1 MKYHLSTI
9 ITILLLTGTLA
20 AQDGIAD
27 KKQFNAAVLYHTQ
40 GKYDEAIEGFSRLIA
55 GYPDLVKAYFFRG
68 YAYLKKEDYKNAL
81 ADFKIASE
89 LDEKNDKAFFYIGK
103 IYYDQNQYEE
113 AIEYFNKAISLNN
126 KHISAINDRGMAYYQ
141 LGNYNAATLSF
152 QSAIA
157 VDGTFAMAYNNLGS
171 AIFFNQNVAN
181 PTKKDLEDAKAA
193 FSKAIELD
201 PSLFVAYYNRASM
214 FYYLKNYE
222 AALADIE
229 NALAIQENNAM
240 CHFYSGVIKGKQENY
255 GGAIESLETA
265 LELAPSLS
273 YAYEEMGNIYQEQK
287 QYLQALEMYDKA
299 ISLTQNSVYEG
310 LMYYRKAIV
319 YALEEDEASMYSELK
334 KADKKKLFRDKKV
347 YQAFNRE
354 KAFKPYRSKK
364 AFKKILKKARKGK
377 KENKFEDSELT
388 WFRLEN

>member
-1 MKYHLSTI
+1 MKYLSTI
-9 ITILLLTGTLA
+9 ITIFLLTGTLT

-55 GYPDLVKAYFFRG
+55 GYPDFVKAYFFRG

-89 LDEKNDKAFFYIGK
+89 LDEKNDKVFFYIGK
-103 IYYDQNQYEE
+103 IYYSENQFEE
-113 AIEYFNKAISLNN
+113 AIKYFSKAISLNN

-152 QSAIA
+152 QSAIE
-157 VDGTFAMAYNNLGS
+157 VDGTFAMAHNNLGS

-181 PTKKDLEDAKAA
+181 PTKKDLRDAKAA

-214 FYYLKNYE
+214 FYYLKNYD

-255 GGAIESLETA
+255 AGAIESLEIA
-265 LELAPSLS
+265 LGLAPSLS
-273 YAYEEMGNIYQEQK
+273 YAYEEIGNIHQVKKEYR
-287 QYLQALEMYDKA
+287 QALQMYDKG
-299 ISLTQNSVYEG
+299 IELTQNSVYEG

-319 YALEEDEASMYSELK
+319 FALQEDETSMYAALK
-334 KADKKKLFRDKKV
+334 MAHKKKLFKDKKV
-347 YQAFNRE
+347 YQAFIKE
-354 KAFKPYRSKK
+354 KAFKAYRSKRK
-364 AFKKILKKARKGK
+364 FKRIRKRAGKGK
-377 KENKFEDSELT
+377 KGNKFKDSELS